1 MAERTRICDIA
12 EELGLS
18 TATVSNVIHG
28 KTNKVSAETAERV
41 TALLEE
47 WEYIPSMAGILLARN
62 SSRILGVF
70 VNDHPKYE
78 GRTLDDFF
86 IASSLNFL
94 SAEIERSGQFMM
106 VKKAR
111 RAEEIVQFASM
122 WNMDGIVVIG
132 FCEQDYA
139 LLRSRMR
146 IPFAVYDGLCRPPQR
161 FLNLTIDNF
170 DGGRQVGQHFRALG
184 HETALC
190 ISDNDT
196 GIDRD
201 RMLGFR
207 RGFAPGSVTPLI
219 VPMQKAERWAFY
231 RQHLETLRRATA
243 VFAVSDAYAIDL
255 MGFLSEQG
263 IRVPED
269 VSVAGFDDTPVCE
282 MLRPALTTVR
292 QDGALRARL
301 AVEKLRELK
310 EGRPVGAEITL
321 PVSLTVRSSTAPRR
335 G

>member
-1 MAERTRICDIA
+1 MAERVRICDIA

-28 KTNKVSAETAERV
+28 KTSRVSAETAERV

-47 WEYIPSMAGILLARN
+47 REYIPSMAGILLARN

-78 GRTLDDFF
+78 NHTLDDFF

-106 VKKAR
+106 VKKAVS
-111 RAEEIVQFASM
+111 AEEIVQFASM

-132 FCEQDYA
+132 FCEQDYE

-146 IPFAVYDGLCRPPQR
+146 IPFAVYDGICRTPRR

-170 DGGRQVGQHFRALG
+170 GGGQQVGRHFRDLG

-196 GIDRD
+196 GIDHE
-201 RMLGFR
+201 RMLGFQ
-207 RGFAPGSVTPLI
+207 RGFAPGNAEPLI
-219 VPMQKAERWAFY
+219 VPLRKAERQAFY
-231 RQHLETLRRATA
+231 REHTDSFRRATA
-243 VFAVSDAYAIDL
+243 VFAVSDAYAVELI
-255 MGFLSEQG
+255 GFLAEQG

-282 MLRPALTTVR
+282 LLRPALTTVR

-321 PVSLTVRSSTAPRR
+321 PVSLTVRNSTAPRR